1 MPLAIFAKSSIL
13 DVRLGSKYTSA
24 KNQISIKSI
33 FLRGYTY
40 YVRRQSNFILPKIMA
55 ACSKVKKNSPG
66 ENLKMAIRKGC
77 FYMNF
82 AKYLRT
88 CFFQL
93 ISFYYPSYLLNGVRQ
108 VGNRPQFISQKISCE
123 MSKHNRVLL
132 FSLAN

>member
-1 MPLAIFAKSSIL
+1 
-13 DVRLGSKYTSA
+13 
-24 KNQISIKSI
+24 
-33 FLRGYTY
+33 
-40 YVRRQSNFILPKIMA
+40 
-55 ACSKVKKNSPG
+55 
-66 ENLKMAIRKGC
+66 
-77 FYMNF
+77 MNF

-93 ISFYYPSYLLNGVRQ
+93 ISFYYPPYLLNGVRQ